1 LRGIIQN
8 FMKGLYRFLQALLL
22 QYLFFFPLA
31 AQTPDVP
38 LAELSWQELTEKIEA
53 LVTKGKFQES
63 LPFAREALAK
73 ALRDSSEASLD
84 YGSSLD
90 FLGYV
95 LHHSGYFTEAEQTFF
110 ATVAHARIHLGES
123 HEDYITRLSNLA
135 MLHMDMGELAKAA
148 SELESAVHLAEKNL
162 GDDNPYVAI
171 LINNLGLAYEKIGHL
186 DQALKYYLLA
196 LDRTEKTVGKDNV
209 RYAIRLSNV
218 AAIYRKTGKNEKAL
232 EFSLRALPIFEK
244 TTGKTHPYYASGLS
258 ALVSTYTSLSRFEDA
273 FPLSEE
279 LLGLMEKWSEK
290 ISPEM
295 YDFVGAVSNL
305 YFKAGQYQ
313 RCVDFSKQMFTRY
326 SEIFPQHYARHTYLL
341 DRIMASLEK
350 MGHFQEAAVFASM
363 HNHFSVEELVNI
375 SSKFS
380 EEEQLRYF
388 QTYRQVSDYHALL
401 FAVQHPEF
409 PDMTESVYD
418 YEMTVKGLS
427 LTNRRQLFQ
436 SLRENHDTEP
446 SAKFEAWQH
455 LQNTISQQYALAP
468 GKRQINLDS
477 LLRLSNELERNLV
490 QVSEPFRLASQ
501 KIQWQDVKASL
512 LEGEA
517 ALEFGQVKNEK
528 TDSSLYYA
536 WVVRPGDGSPKQVF
550 LFEEKEIGNLVATRR
565 LYNPIHTPEEKN
577 LQELLWKPLEP
588 LLKGVTTLYFAP
600 VGVLYQL
607 NLGAV
612 PVSVS
617 EILADRIQLH
627 RLVSTRQVIALKKAD
642 SRIAPK
648 SALVLGGIRYETDSL
663 ALVSTN
669 LIASSEPLPGF
680 ESQNRGAAFGEEWSF
695 LTGSLQEANTT
706 RTRLQSVGAKV
717 VLANG
722 FQASEGFFKRSVQS
736 TPSPT
741 LMHLATHGF
750 FLSFPDSNARSG
762 FAAAENPMARAGL
775 VLSGANRAWSGGE
788 PLAGQEDGIL
798 TALEISRLD
807 LSGTE
812 LAVLS
817 ACGTGQ
823 GKVEAGEGVLGLQR
837 AFKMAGTHY
846 VIMTLWNVQD
856 HDAQQFMDLFYEQW
870 LSQKKSVP
878 EAFRVAQRK
887 MRVLHSRPFQPMA
900 WAGFLLLE

>member
-1 LRGIIQN
+1 
-8 FMKGLYRFLQALLL
+8 MKGFYRFLPALLL
-22 QYLFFFPLA
+22 QYLFVFPLP
-31 AQTPDVP
+31 AQTPDLP
-38 LAELSWQELTEKIEA
+38 LGEMSWQELTEKIEA
-53 LVTKGKFQES
+53 LVMKGKYPES

-73 ALRDSSEASLD
+73 ALRDSSETSLD

-95 LHHSGYFTEAEQTFF
+95 LHHSGYFTEAEQTFL
-110 ATVAHARIHLGES
+110 AAVAHARIYLGET

-148 SELESAVHLAEKNL
+148 SELESAIHLAEKHL
-162 GDDNPYVAI
+162 SDDNPYVAI
-171 LINNLGLAYEKIGHL
+171 MINNLGLAYEKIGHL
-186 DQALKYYLLA
+186 DHALKYYLLA

-232 EFSLRALPIFEK
+232 DFSLRALPIFEK
-244 TTGKTHPYYASGLS
+244 TAGKTHPYYAGGLN
-258 ALVSTYTSLSRFEDA
+258 ALVISYTSLSRFEEA

-290 ISPEM
+290 VSPEM

-313 RCVDFSKQMFTRY
+313 QCVDFSKQMFTRY
-326 SEIFPQHYARHTYLL
+326 SEIFPQHYARHTFLL
-341 DRIMASLEK
+341 ERIMASLEK
-350 MGHFQEAAVFASM
+350 MGQLKEAAVYARM
-363 HNHFSVEELVNI
+363 HNHFSVEELVKI

-388 QTYRQVSDYHALL
+388 QTYRQVSDFRSLL
-401 FAVQHPEF
+401 FAAQHPEF
-409 PDMTESVYD
+409 PELTESIYD

-436 SLRENHDTEP
+436 SLRDNPDSELSTQ
-446 SAKFEAWQH
+446 FEAWQN
-455 LQNTISQQYALAP
+455 LQNAISQQYALAP
-468 GKRQINLDS
+468 SRRQINLDS
-477 LLRLSNELERNLV
+477 LRGLSNELERNLV
-490 QVSEPFRLASQ
+490 LVSEPFRLASQ
-501 KIQWQDVKASL
+501 NVRWQDVKSSL
-512 LEGEA
+512 SEGEA
-517 ALEFGQVKNEK
+517 ALEFGEIKNEK
-528 TDSSLYYA
+528 TDSTLYFA
-536 WVVRPGDGSPKQVF
+536 WVVRPEDDSPKQVF
-550 LFEEKEIGNLVATRR
+550 LFEEKEIGNLAATRR
-565 LYNPIHTPEEKN
+565 LYNPVLASEEKN
-577 LQELLWKPLEP
+577 LHELLWKPIEP
-588 LLKGVTTLYFAP
+588 LLDGVSTLYFAP
-600 VGVLYQL
+600 VGVLHQI

-612 PVSVS
+612 PVSS
-617 EILADRIQLH
+617 SGILSDRIQLH
-627 RLVSTRQVIALKKAD
+627 RLVSTRQVVALKKAD
-642 SRIAPK
+642 SRIVPK
-648 SALVLGGIRYETDSL
+648 SALLFGGIRYETDSL

-680 ESQNRGAAFGEEWSF
+680 KSQNRGAAFGEEWSF
-695 LTGSLQEANTT
+695 LAGSLQEAHTT
-706 RTRLQSVGAKV
+706 RDRLKTVGANV
-717 VLANG
+717 VLADG
-722 FQASEGFFKRSVQS
+722 FQASEGFFKRAVQS
-736 TPSPT
+736 KPSPS
-741 LMHLATHGF
+741 LLHLATHGF
-750 FLSFPDSNARSG
+750 FLTVPDTNARSG

-807 LSGTE
+807 LSGTG

-837 AFKMAGTHY
+837 AFKMAGVHY

-870 LSQKKSVP
+870 LTQKKSVP
-878 EAFRVAQRK
+878 DAFRMAQQK
-887 MRVLHSRPFQPMA
+887 MRALHAKPFQPMA